1 MFPRVKSIAVC
12 GLLLFLFVSL
22 QRAAADPDESRPPV
36 ALPSM
41 PVQELAERLKES
53 ILKTMP
59 DELVFKTNNNW
70 GHQAQVPSIQGVKL
84 IQVMRNHGDWEK
96 ARVVTGKLPSELR
109 VRVYDLQ
116 ALDDK
121 RIAFTMLLATPAT
134 VKLNRRIW
142 QNGIEVYSAHVRAR
156 FQLTAALTI
165 EATSTTVAKEAA
177 TPPILAGFQ
186 ITRATFTCND
196 FVAENVNG
204 LGGDFARLTRPH
216 HQFWA
221 WHPAVLGEF
230 EKNVLTG
237 VEAAGATSAVQANLS
252 RKLTQAPAAR
262 FAVLQAEAAARA
274 RPPVTGTSP
283 APEVVP
289 VTLLDGITIAI
300 PPGRLEAARAAAPNR
315 LIPPEHA
322 EHYEHWG
329 LSPHS
334 IHYESASHTGSS
346 IHTEPVPHAESKH
359 KN

>member
-1 MFPRVKSIAVC
+1 MFTRMKSVAVC
-12 GLLLFLFVSL
+12 GLFLFLFVSL
-22 QRAAADPDESRPPV
+22 QRAAADPDESRPRV
-36 ALPSM
+36 ALPGV

-53 ILKTMP
+53 LLKSMP

-70 GHQAQVPSIQGVKL
+70 GHQAHVPSIQGVKL

-116 ALDDK
+116 ALDDQ
-121 RIAFTMLLATPAT
+121 RIAFTMFLATPAT
-134 VKLNRRIW
+134 VKLNRQIW
-142 QNGIEVYSAHVRAR
+142 QNGIEIYSARVRAR
-156 FQLTAALTI
+156 FQLTAAMTI
-165 EATSTTVAKEAA
+165 EATSLPVANAGA
-177 TPPILAGFQ
+177 TATLAGVQ
-186 ITRATFTCND
+186 VTRATFTCND

-204 LGGDFARLTRPH
+204 LGGDFARLTSPH

-230 EKNVLTG
+230 EKTVLTG
-237 VEAAGATSAVQANLS
+237 VETAGTTSAVQANLS
-252 RKLTQAPAAR
+252 RMLTQAPAAR
-262 FAVLQAEAAARA
+262 SATLQAEAAARA
-274 RPPVTGTSP
+274 RPPVTGTQP

-300 PPGRLEAARAAAPNR
+300 PPGRLEAARASALNR
-315 LIPPEHA
+315 SIPPEHA

-334 IHYESASHTGSS
+334 IHYESASHSAS
-346 IHTEPVPHAESKH
+346 ASHTEPVPHAEPKH

>member
-1 MFPRVKSIAVC
+1 MFTRMKSVAVC
-12 GLLLFLFVSL
+12 GLLLFMFVSL

-36 ALPSM
+36 ALPGM

-53 ILKTMP
+53 LVKTMP

-70 GHQAQVPSIQGVKL
+70 GHQAHVPSIQGVKL
-84 IQVMRNHGDWEK
+84 VQVMRNHGDWEK

-121 RIAFTMLLATPAT
+121 RMAFTMFVATPAT
-134 VKLNRRIW
+134 VKLNRQIW
-142 QNGIEVYSAHVRAR
+142 QNGIEVYSARVRAR

-165 EATSTTVAKEAA
+165 EATSLPVANAGA
-177 TPPILAGFQ
+177 TASLTGLQ
-186 ITRATFTCND
+186 VTRATFTCND

-204 LGGDFARLTRPH
+204 LGGDFARLSRPH

-237 VEAAGATSAVQANLS
+237 VETAAGTSAVQANLS
-252 RKLTQAPAAR
+252 KMLTQAPAAR
-262 FAVLQAEAAARA
+262 SAALQAEAAVRA
-274 RPPVTGTSP
+274 RPPVTGNPP

-289 VTLLDGITIAI
+289 VTLLEGITIAI
-300 PPGRLEAARAAAPNR
+300 PPGRLEAARAPAPNR
-315 LIPPEHA
+315 SIPPEHA

-334 IHYESASHTGSS
+334 IHYESGSRGGSS
-346 IHTEPVPHAESKH
+346 SHVEPVPHAESKH